1 MKFKVGDKVRLTRN
15 AIEESVRKNWCVNYS
30 AVIGWEV
37 IRTDETQSFV
47 NTNEKGYP
55 LLNQDLEFIPEKSE
69 FKFGDIIEVSND
81 TECWRRAPF
90 IAMSLEDR
98 EKKYI
103 VAALLRWPQPA
114 YDKVSFVSY
123 KYARKIK
130 PRLTRKEIAERFW
143 VNEDFELIED

>member
-30 AVIGWEV
+30 AVVGGEV
-37 IRTDETQSFV
+37 IRVDETQSLIK
-47 NTNEKGYP
+47 TNDGKYP
-55 LLNQDLEFIPEKSE
+55 LLNQDLELIPEKSE

-103 VAALLRWPQPA
+103 VAALLRWPEPV
-114 YDKVSFVSY
+114 YDKVSFYSY
-123 KYARKIK
+123 RYARKIK
-130 PRLTRKEIAERFW
+130 PRLARKEIAEKFW
-143 VNEDFELIED
+143 VSEDFVLVD

>member
-1 MKFKVGDKVRLTRN
+1 MKFKVGDKVRVTRKWL
-15 AIEESVRKNWCVNYS
+15 AKQADS
-30 AVIGWEV
+30 
-37 IRTDETQSFV
+37 SFV
-47 NTNEKGYP
+47 KSYEVSWWTIKKIAWDAIYCPNNEYRYEEEA
-55 LLNQDLEFIPEKSE
+55 LELVPEKSE

-81 TECWRRAPF
+81 TNCWRRAPF
-90 IAMSLEDR
+90 VAMSLEDR

-143 VNEDFELIED
+143 VEEDFVFIEN